1 MERVEDL
8 IKRRDELRL
17 GGGEEKV
24 LGQHSK
30 NKMTARERV
39 IELLDEGSFIEIGA
53 FVKDSS
59 VITGY
64 GTIDEK
70 LVYVFSE
77 DVTVNGA
84 LINGANGEKISNI
97 MDMALKM
104 GSPLIHIYDSVGGD
118 LKDGLK
124 TLNAYSKIVK
134 NTSKLSG
141 IIPQVALITGGC
153 NGMAS
158 ISASMCDF
166 IILVDDNGNMS
177 MSSTRDLIDEEEAFI
192 DEKSIKNRVHFN
204 VKEDK
209 EGIVLIKKLLT
220 YLPSNNMEL
229 PEVSNYELN
238 NFINEEFDVMS
249 NNDEVDIRKIA
260 VNICD
265 ENSNVELF
273 KDFDYEVVTSLGKI
287 NGHSFGI
294 IGTNLKDKDLSRTM
308 IEKIT
313 RMVKI
318 CDAYHIPMVTLVD
331 AEGFKASLEDE
342 NKGLSVKVAK
352 MVYALCESS
361 SPKVAL
367 IVGKAYGSSYI
378 TLASKEGIFDV
389 VYAWPNAKISLTKP
403 EKLIKALNR
412 EQITS
417 AENPKVKE
425 RELIENLIDDI
436 TSPYKAAEAGL
447 IDDIIIP
454 RETRARLFMVFDM
467 LQSKREIKHPKNH
480 GTVLI

>member
-1 MERVEDL
+1 MDRVEEL
-8 IKRRDELRL
+8 IKRRNELRL
-17 GGGEEKV
+17 AGGEGKV

-30 NKMTARERV
+30 NKMTARER
-39 IELLDEGSFIEIGA
+39 ILEILDEGSFIEIGA
-53 FVKDSS
+53 FVKEAS

-64 GTIDEK
+64 GTVNQK

-84 LINGANGEKISNI
+84 LVNGVNGEKIAHI

-104 GSPLIHIYDSVGGD
+104 GAPLVHIYDSVGGD

-134 NTSKLSG
+134 GTSKLSG
-141 IIPQVALITGGC
+141 IIPQFALIAGGC

-158 ISASMCDF
+158 ISAAMCDF
-166 IILVDDNGNMS
+166 MILVNDNGNMS
-177 MSSTRDLIDEEEAFI
+177 MSSTKDLIVEEESFV
-192 DEKSIKNRVHFN
+192 DEKSINNRVHFN

-209 EGIVLIKKLLT
+209 AGIELIKKLLT
-220 YLPSNNMEL
+220 YVPSNNMEL
-229 PEVSNYELN
+229 PEISNYEIN

-249 NNDEVDIRKIA
+249 NNDDIDIRRISVA
-260 VNICD
+260 LCD
-265 ENSNVELF
+265 ENTSIELF
-273 KDFDYEVVTSLGKI
+273 EGFDSEIVTSFGKI
-287 NGHSFGI
+287 NGRPFGI
-294 IGTNLKDKDLSRTM
+294 IGTNLKDEDLTRTM
-308 IEKIT
+308 IEKVT
-313 RMVKI
+313 RMVKL

-361 SPKVAL
+361 SPKVGL

-389 VYAWPNAKISLTKP
+389 VYAWPNAKIALTKP

-412 EQITS
+412 EEITS
-417 AENPKVKE
+417 SENPRLREK
-425 RELIENLIDDI
+425 ELIANLSEDI
-436 TSPYKAAEAGL
+436 TSPYKAAEKGL